1 MINATGIYANTAGPR
16 REKHKPGEAG
26 LRYSPD
32 HPKKRPIF
40 LDTHCLLHRYLGE
53 PTMSVG
59 HSPFDDIEEFF
70 MQRASDWAGLAVT
83 DCNLIDGAD
92 WRDLRGGAGKE
103 DFVRDVEHL
112 ARNHLLDHREA

>member
-1 MINATGIYANTAGPR
+1 MREGFTRTLQDHAGKNTNRVNRDCDIRPITR
-16 REKHKPGEAG
+16 
-26 LRYSPD
+26 SQ
-32 HPKKRPIF
+32 KRPIF